1 MLNKSEIETIEL
13 AMLEKTLEKRK
24 ELNKCIRNLQLTQQE
39 KINRIIK
46 ELLEINNIIIKLE
59 KNKDFN

>member
-24 ELNKCIRNLQLTQQE
+24 ELNKCIKNLQLTQQE

-46 ELLEINNIIIKLE
+46 ELVEINNIIIKLE

>member
-24 ELNKCIRNLQLTQQE
+24 ELNKCIKNLQLTQQE

-46 ELLEINNIIIKLE
+46 ELVEINNIIIKLE
-59 KNKDFN
+59 KDFN

>member
-1 MLNKSEIETIEL
+1 MLNKGEIETIEF
-13 AMLEKTLEKRK
+13 AMLEKTSEKRK

-39 KINRIIK
+39 KINRIIN